1 MKPVSASPLS
11 PSVKVKL
18 LNAGFLT
25 SEELLQ
31 LKPLQLSKGNHLYIM
46 SITHLHIQ
54 VVLWRLIVW

>member
-31 LKPLQLSKGNHLYIM
+31 LKPLQLSKGNHLEI
-46 SITHLHIQ
+46 SITIS
-54 VVLWRLIVW
+54 IFKCFNGG

>member
-18 LNAGFLT
+18 LNAGFLN

-31 LKPLQLSKGNHLYIM
+31 LKPLQLSKGNHLEI
-46 SITHLHIQ
+46 SINHLHIQ
-54 VVLWRLIVW
+54 VV